1 MFFDDVVSTA
11 STAMEC
17 AKILADNG
25 NSEIYGFFLSSSTVQ
40 AAR

>member
-17 AKILADNG
+17 AKILSENG
-25 NSEIYGFFLSSSTVQ
+25 NPEIYGFFLASSTVR
-40 AAR
+40 AVS